1 LNSLKEMSLKS
12 TSNWILPKEKIDDG
26 DIAGYVIS
34 KRGFDKE
41 VFLNPSLDDIPSFK
55 YMHDSKS
62 AGRIIAEAVKE
73 GKKIVIHG
81 DFDADGICA
90 VSILW
95 EFLYKEVSKK
105 LGIDVDVLP
114 YIPSR
119 VDQGYGLTESSLNDV
134 IELGAQL
141 VVSVDCGVRDRELV
155 NRYRK
160 EKGLEFVITDHHQ
173 PPDYLND
180 TLEYPLVH
188 PMYPGHEY
196 PFKNVCGAYVAFLL
210 VQAIKHEL
218 KMDENI
224 SANTRGLD
232 LVALATVTDLMPLV
246 EVNRT
251 VVKYGIEQIV
261 KGERVGLNELIK
273 VSGLNLSDI
282 DSYHLGYILGPRIN
296 AAGRIGSPI
305 DAVKLLVSDNSQV
318 CARIAD
324 ILNETNFERQYMT
337 ETGFNEAVNI
347 IGESTNEKIL
357 FVASEDWHEG
367 IVGLIAGKLNE
378 KYHRPT
384 LVGKR
389 NGEGIKGSAR
399 SIHGFNIT
407 EALSKCEKFLDRY
420 GGHELAAGFTIKQG
434 EEKEFS
440 ECIKKVAEDMITDDM
455 LVKNLNIDL
464 LVGSE
469 SINRELVNEL
479 DKLKPFGYGNS
490 KPLIALTNLIVLEKS
505 IMGKLGNHMKLVCKG
520 DGIDLITLVFFNCN
534 GDSEEIDVNDI
545 IDVVGDVGI
554 NSWNGH
560 EDVQFLV
567 KEWRFSS

>member
-1 LNSLKEMSLKS
+1 MSLKS
-12 TSNWILPKEKIDDG
+12 TSKWVLPKEKINDG

-41 VFLNPSLDDIPSFK
+41 EFLNSSLGDIPSFE
-55 YMHDSKS
+55 YMHDCKS
-62 AGRIIAEAVKE
+62 AGRIIADAVKE

-119 VDQGYGLTESSLNDV
+119 VDQGYGLTPSSLDDV

-173 PPDYLND
+173 PPVDLDD

-188 PMYPGHEY
+188 PMYPQHEY

-224 SANTRGLD
+224 SADTRGLD

-246 EVNRT
+246 GVNRT
-251 VVKYGIEQIV
+251 VVKYGIEQIK

-273 VSGLNLSDI
+273 VSGLNLGDI
-282 DSYHLGYILGPRIN
+282 EGYHLGYILGPRIN

-305 DAVKLLVSDNSQV
+305 DAVKLLVSDNSKV
-318 CARIAD
+318 CVRIAD
-324 ILNETNFERQYMT
+324 ILNETNFERQYIT
-337 ETGFNEAVNI
+337 ETGFNEAVDI
-347 IGESTNEKIL
+347 IGESTEEKII
-357 FVASEDWHEG
+357 FVASKDWHEG

-389 NGEGIKGSAR
+389 NGKIVKGSAR
-399 SIHGFNIT
+399 SIPGFNIT
-407 EALSKCEKFLDRY
+407 EALSKCDQFLDRY
-420 GGHELAAGFTIKQG
+420 GGHELAAGFTIKEG
-434 EEKEFS
+434 KEKEFS
-440 ECIKKVAEDMITDDM
+440 KSIKEVAESMITDDM
-455 LVKNLNIDL
+455 LIKTLNIDL
-464 LVGSE
+464 LLGSE
-469 SINRELVNEL
+469 SINRGLIEEL

-490 KPLIALTNLIVLEKS
+490 KPLIALTDLIVFKKN

-534 GDSEEIDVNDI
+534 GDTEEIKINDH
-545 IDVVGDVGI
+545 IDVVGDIGI
-554 NSWNGH
+554 NSWNGN
-560 EDVQFLV
+560 EEIQFLV
-567 KEWRFSS
+567 KEWKFSS

>member
-1 LNSLKEMSLKS
+1 MSLKS
-12 TSNWILPKEKIDDG
+12 TSKWVLPKEKINDG

-41 VFLNPSLDDIPSFK
+41 EFLNSSLGDIPSFE
-55 YMHDSKS
+55 YMHDCKS
-62 AGRIIAEAVKE
+62 AGRIIADAVKE

-119 VDQGYGLTESSLNDV
+119 VDQGYGLTPSSLDDV

-173 PPDYLND
+173 PPVDLDD

-188 PMYPGHEY
+188 PMYPQHEY

-224 SANTRGLD
+224 SADTRGLD

-246 EVNRT
+246 GVNRT
-251 VVKYGIEQIV
+251 VVKYGIEQIK

-273 VSGLNLSDI
+273 VSGLNLGDI
-282 DSYHLGYILGPRIN
+282 EGYHLGYILGPRIN

-305 DAVKLLVSDNSQV
+305 DAVKLLVSDNSKV
-318 CARIAD
+318 CVRIAD
-324 ILNETNFERQYMT
+324 ILNETNFERQYIT
-337 ETGFNEAVNI
+337 ETGFNEAVDI
-347 IGESTNEKIL
+347 IGESTEEKII
-357 FVASEDWHEG
+357 FVASKDWHEG

-389 NGEGIKGSAR
+389 NGKIVKGSAR
-399 SIHGFNIT
+399 SIPGFNIT
-407 EALSKCEKFLDRY
+407 EALSKCDQFLDRY
-420 GGHELAAGFTIKQG
+420 GGHELAAGFTIKEG
-434 EEKEFS
+434 KEKEFS
-440 ECIKKVAEDMITDDM
+440 KSIKEVAESMITDDM
-455 LVKNLNIDL
+455 LIKTLNIDL
-464 LVGSE
+464 LLESE
-469 SINRELVNEL
+469 SINRGLIEEL

-490 KPLIALTNLIVLEKS
+490 KQLIALVDLIVFKKN

-534 GDSEEIDVNDI
+534 GDTEEIKINDH
-545 IDVVGDVGI
+545 IDVVGDIGI
-554 NSWNGH
+554 NSWNGN
-560 EDVQFLV
+560 EEIQFLV
-567 KEWRFSS
+567 KEWKFSS

>member
-1 LNSLKEMSLKS
+1 MNSLKEMSLKS
-12 TSNWILPKEKIDDG
+12 TSNWILPKEKVDDG
-26 DIAGYVIS
+26 DIAGYIIS

-73 GKKIVIHG
+73 GKRIVIHG

-95 EFLYKEVSKK
+95 GFLYKDVSKK
-105 LGIDVDVLP
+105 LGIDVNVLP

-119 VDQGYGLTESSLNDV
+119 VEQGYGLTESSLNDV
-134 IELGAQL
+134 LELGADL
-141 VVSVDCGVRDRELV
+141 VITVDCGVRDRELV

-173 PPDYLND
+173 PPAQFDEE
-180 TLEYPLVH
+180 LEYPLVH

-251 VVKYGIEQIV
+251 VVKYGIEQII

-357 FVASEDWHEG
+357 FVASKDWHEG

-389 NGEGIKGSAR
+389 NGDGVKGSAR

-434 EEKEFS
+434 KEKEFS

-469 SINRELVNEL
+469 SINRELINEL

-490 KPLIALTNLIVLEKS
+490 KPLIALTNLIVLKKS

-534 GDSEEIDVNDI
+534 GDSEEINVNDI

>member
-1 LNSLKEMSLKS
+1 MNSLKEMSLKS

-34 KRGFDKE
+34 QRGFDKE

-95 EFLYKEVSKK
+95 EFLYKDVSKK
-105 LGIDVDVLP
+105 LDIDVNVLP

-119 VDQGYGLTESSLNDV
+119 VEQGYGLTESSLNDV
-134 IELGAQL
+134 LELDADL
-141 VVSVDCGVRDRELV
+141 VITVDCGVRDRELV

-173 PPDYLND
+173 PPAQFDEE
-180 TLEYPLVH
+180 LEYPLVH
-188 PMYPGHEY
+188 PMYPRHEY

-251 VVKYGIEQIV
+251 VVKYGIEQII

-305 DAVKLLVSDNSQV
+305 DAVKLLVSDNGQV

-324 ILNETNFERQYMT
+324 VLNETNFERQYMT

-389 NGEGIKGSAR
+389 NGEGVKGSAR

-434 EEKEFS
+434 KEKEFS

-455 LVKNLNIDL
+455 LVKNLHIDL

-469 SINRELVNEL
+469 SINRELINEL

-490 KPLIALTNLIVLEKS
+490 KPLIALTNLIVLKKS

-520 DGIDLITLVFFNCN
+520 DGIDLTTLVFFNCN
-534 GDSEEIDVNDI
+534 GDSEEINVNDI

>member
-1 LNSLKEMSLKS
+1 MSSLKEMSLKS
-12 TSNWILPKEKIDDG
+12 TSKWVLPKEKINDG

-41 VFLNPSLDDIPSFK
+41 EFLNSSLGDIPSFE
-55 YMHDSKS
+55 YMHDCKS
-62 AGRIIAEAVKE
+62 AGRIIADAVKE

-119 VDQGYGLTESSLNDV
+119 VDQGYGLTPSSLDDV

-173 PPDYLND
+173 PPVDLDD

-188 PMYPGHEY
+188 PMYPQHEY

-224 SANTRGLD
+224 SADTRGLD

-246 EVNRT
+246 GVNRT
-251 VVKYGIEQIV
+251 VVKYGIEQIK

-273 VSGLNLSDI
+273 VSGLNLGDI
-282 DSYHLGYILGPRIN
+282 EGYHLGYILGPRIN

-305 DAVKLLVSDNSQV
+305 DAVKLLVSDNSKV
-318 CARIAD
+318 CVRIAD
-324 ILNETNFERQYMT
+324 ILNETNFERQYIT
-337 ETGFNEAVNI
+337 ETGFNEAVDI
-347 IGESTNEKIL
+347 IGESTEEKII
-357 FVASEDWHEG
+357 FVASKDWHEG

-389 NGEGIKGSAR
+389 NGKIVKGSAR
-399 SIHGFNIT
+399 SIPGFNIT
-407 EALSKCEKFLDRY
+407 EALSKCDQFLDRY
-420 GGHELAAGFTIKQG
+420 GGHELAAGFTIKEG
-434 EEKEFS
+434 KEKEFS
-440 ECIKKVAEDMITDDM
+440 KSIKEVAESMITDDM
-455 LVKNLNIDL
+455 LIKTLNIDL
-464 LVGSE
+464 LLGSE
-469 SINRELVNEL
+469 SINRGLIEEL

-490 KPLIALTNLIVLEKS
+490 KPLIALVDLIVFKKN

-534 GDSEEIDVNDI
+534 GDTEEIKINDH
-545 IDVVGDVGI
+545 IDVVGDIGI
-554 NSWNGH
+554 NSWNGN
-560 EDVQFLV
+560 EEVQFLV

>member
-1 LNSLKEMSLKS
+1 MSSLKEMSLKS

-34 KRGFDKE
+34 KRGFDKNE
-41 VFLNPSLDDIPSFK
+41 FLNPSLDDIPSFK
-55 YMHDSKS
+55 YMYDSKS
-62 AGRIIAEAVKE
+62 AGRIIADFVKE

-134 IELGAQL
+134 IELGAKL

-224 SANTRGLD
+224 SADTRGLD
-232 LVALATVTDLMPLV
+232 LVALATVTDLMSLIG
-246 EVNRT
+246 VNRT
-251 VVKYGIEQIV
+251 VVKYGIEQIK
-261 KGERVGLNELIK
+261 KGERIGLNELIK
-273 VSGLNLSDI
+273 VSGLNLGDI
-282 DSYHLGYILGPRIN
+282 EGYHLGYILGPRIN

-305 DAVKLLVSDNSQV
+305 DAVKLLVSDNRQV
-318 CARIAD
+318 CAKIAD

-337 ETGFNEAVNI
+337 ETGFNEAVDI
-347 IGESTNEKIL
+347 IGESSNEKIL
-357 FVASEDWHEG
+357 FVANKDWHEG

-389 NGEGIKGSAR
+389 NGKVVKGSAR
-399 SIHGFNIT
+399 SIPGFNIT
-407 EALSKCEKFLDRY
+407 EALSKCDKFLDRY
-420 GGHELAAGFTIKQG
+420 GGHELAAGFTVKEG
-434 EEKEFS
+434 KEKEFS
-440 ECIKKVAEDMITDDM
+440 KCIKEVAESIITNDM
-455 LVKNLNIDL
+455 LIKTLNIDL
-464 LVGSE
+464 LLGSE
-469 SINRELVNEL
+469 SINRGLINEL
-479 DKLKPFGYGNS
+479 DKLKPFGYGNG
-490 KPLIALTNLIVLEKS
+490 KPLIALVDLIVFKKN

-534 GDSEEIDVNDI
+534 GDVEEIKTNDH
-545 IDVVGDVGI
+545 IDVVGDIGI
-554 NSWNGH
+554 NSWNGN
-560 EDVQFLV
+560 EEIQFLV

>member
-1 LNSLKEMSLKS
+1 MSLKS

-41 VFLNPSLDDIPSFK
+41 VFLNPSLDNIPSFK

-62 AGRIIAEAVKE
+62 AGRIIADAVKE
-73 GKKIVIHG
+73 GKRIVIHG

-95 EFLYKEVSKK
+95 EFLYKDVSKK
-105 LGIDVDVLP
+105 LDIDVNVLP

-119 VDQGYGLTESSLNDV
+119 VEQGYGLTESSLNDV
-134 IELGAQL
+134 LELDADL
-141 VVSVDCGVRDRELV
+141 VITVDCGVRDRELV

-180 TLEYPLVH
+180 TLEYSLVH

-218 KMDENI
+218 KMDEDI
-224 SANTRGLD
+224 SADTRGLD
-232 LVALATVTDLMPLV
+232 LVALATVTDLMLLV

-251 VVKYGIEQIV
+251 VVKYGIEQII

-273 VSGLNLSDI
+273 VSGLNISDI

-305 DAVKLLVSDNSQV
+305 DAVKLLVSDNGQV
-318 CARIAD
+318 CERIAD

-337 ETGFNEAVNI
+337 EAGFNEAVNI

-389 NGEGIKGSAR
+389 NGDGVKGSAR

-434 EEKEFS
+434 KEKEFS

-469 SINRELVNEL
+469 SINRELINEL

-490 KPLIALTNLIVLEKS
+490 KPLIALTNLIVLKKS

>member
-1 LNSLKEMSLKS
+1 MNSLKEMSLKS

-26 DIAGYVIS
+26 DIAGYVIC

-62 AGRIIAEAVKE
+62 AGRIVADAVKE
-73 GKKIVIHG
+73 GKRIVIHG

-95 EFLYKEVSKK
+95 EFLYKDVSKK
-105 LGIDVDVLP
+105 LGIDVNVLP

-119 VDQGYGLTESSLNDV
+119 VEQGYGLTESSLNDV
-134 IELGAQL
+134 LELGADL
-141 VVSVDCGVRDRELV
+141 VITVDCGVRDRELV
-155 NRYRK
+155 NRYRE
-160 EKGLEFVITDHHQ
+160 EKGLGFVITDHHQ

-224 SANTRGLD
+224 SADTRGLD

-251 VVKYGIEQIV
+251 VVKYGIEQII

-318 CARIAD
+318 CAKIAD

-347 IGESTNEKIL
+347 IGESSNEKIL

-389 NGEGIKGSAR
+389 NGNVVKGSAR
-399 SIHGFNIT
+399 SIPGFNIT

-434 EEKEFS
+434 KEKEFS
-440 ECIKKVAEDMITDDM
+440 ECIKKVAENMITDDM

-464 LVGSE
+464 LVRSE

-490 KPLIALTNLIVLEKS
+490 KPLIALVDLIVFKKN

-534 GDSEEIDVNDI
+534 GDVEEIKINDH
-545 IDVVGDVGI
+545 IDVVGDIGI
-554 NSWNGH
+554 NSWNGN
-560 EDVQFLV
+560 EEVQFLV

>member
-1 LNSLKEMSLKS
+1 MNNLKEMSLKS

>member
-1 LNSLKEMSLKS
+1 MSSLKEMSLKS
-12 TSNWILPKEKIDDG
+12 TSKWVLPKEKINDG

-41 VFLNPSLDDIPSFK
+41 EFLNSSLGDIPSFE
-55 YMHDSKS
+55 YMHDCKS
-62 AGRIIAEAVKE
+62 AGRIIADAVKE

-119 VDQGYGLTESSLNDV
+119 VDQGYGLTPSSLDDV

-173 PPDYLND
+173 PPVDLDD

-188 PMYPGHEY
+188 PMYPQHEY

-224 SANTRGLD
+224 SADTRGLD

-246 EVNRT
+246 GVNRT
-251 VVKYGIEQIV
+251 VVKYGIEQIK

-273 VSGLNLSDI
+273 VSGLNLGDI
-282 DSYHLGYILGPRIN
+282 EGYHLGYILGPRIN

-305 DAVKLLVSDNSQV
+305 DAVKLLVSDNSKV
-318 CARIAD
+318 CVRIAD
-324 ILNETNFERQYMT
+324 ILNETNFERQYIT
-337 ETGFNEAVNI
+337 ETGFNEAVDI
-347 IGESTNEKIL
+347 IGESTEEKII
-357 FVASEDWHEG
+357 FVASKDWHEG

-389 NGEGIKGSAR
+389 NGKIVKGSAR
-399 SIHGFNIT
+399 SIPGFNIT
-407 EALSKCEKFLDRY
+407 EALSKCDQFLDRY
-420 GGHELAAGFTIKQG
+420 GGHELAAGFTIKEG
-434 EEKEFS
+434 KEKEFS
-440 ECIKKVAEDMITDDM
+440 KSIKEVAESMITDDM
-455 LVKNLNIDL
+455 LIKTLNIDL
-464 LVGSE
+464 LLESE
-469 SINRELVNEL
+469 SINRGLIEEL

-490 KPLIALTNLIVLEKS
+490 KPLIALVDLIVFKKN

-534 GDSEEIDVNDI
+534 GDTEEIKINDH
-545 IDVVGDVGI
+545 IDVVGDIGI
-554 NSWNGH
+554 NSWNGN
-560 EDVQFLV
+560 EEIQFLV
-567 KEWRFSS
+567 KEWRSSS

>member
-1 LNSLKEMSLKS
+1 MSSLKEMSLKS
-12 TSNWILPKEKIDDG
+12 TSKWVLPKEKINDG

-41 VFLNPSLDDIPSFK
+41 EFLNSSLGDIPSFE
-55 YMHDSKS
+55 YMHDCKS
-62 AGRIIAEAVKE
+62 AGRIIADAVKE

-119 VDQGYGLTESSLNDV
+119 VDQGYGLTPSSLDDV

-160 EKGLEFVITDHHQ
+160 EKSLEFVITDHHQ
-173 PPDYLND
+173 PPVDLDD

-188 PMYPGHEY
+188 PMYPQHEY

-224 SANTRGLD
+224 SADTRGLD

-246 EVNRT
+246 GVNRT
-251 VVKYGIEQIV
+251 VVKYGIEQIK

-273 VSGLNLSDI
+273 VSGLNLGDI
-282 DSYHLGYILGPRIN
+282 EGYHLGYILGPRIN

-305 DAVKLLVSDNSQV
+305 DAVKLLVSDNSKV
-318 CARIAD
+318 CVRIAD
-324 ILNETNFERQYMT
+324 ILNETNFERQYIT
-337 ETGFNEAVNI
+337 ETGFNEAVDI
-347 IGESTNEKIL
+347 IGESTEEKII
-357 FVASEDWHEG
+357 FVASKDWHEG

-389 NGEGIKGSAR
+389 NGKIVKGSAR
-399 SIHGFNIT
+399 SIPGFNIT
-407 EALSKCEKFLDRY
+407 EALSKCDQFLDRY
-420 GGHELAAGFTIKQG
+420 GGHELAAGFTVKEG
-434 EEKEFS
+434 KEKEFS
-440 ECIKKVAEDMITDDM
+440 KSIKEVAESMITDDM
-455 LVKNLNIDL
+455 LIKTLNIDL
-464 LVGSE
+464 LLGSE
-469 SINRELVNEL
+469 SINRGLIEEL

-490 KPLIALTNLIVLEKS
+490 KPLIALVDLIVFKKN

-534 GDSEEIDVNDI
+534 GDTEEIKINDH
-545 IDVVGDVGI
+545 IDVVGDIGI
-554 NSWNGH
+554 NSWNGN
-560 EDVQFLV
+560 EEVQFLV
-567 KEWRFSS
+567 KEWKFSS

>member
-1 LNSLKEMSLKS
+1 MNNLKEMSLKS

-469 SINRELVNEL
+469 SINRELINEL

-490 KPLIALTNLIVLEKS
+490 KPLIALTNLIVLKKS

-534 GDSEEIDVNDI
+534 GDSEEINVNDI

>member
-1 LNSLKEMSLKS
+1 MSLKS
-12 TSNWILPKEKIDDG
+12 TSKWVLPKEKINDG

-41 VFLNPSLDDIPSFK
+41 EFLNSSLGDIPSFE
-55 YMHDSKS
+55 YMHDCKS
-62 AGRIIAEAVKE
+62 AGRIIADAVKE

-119 VDQGYGLTESSLNDV
+119 VDQGYGLTPSSLDDV

-173 PPDYLND
+173 PPVDLDD

-188 PMYPGHEY
+188 PMYPQHEY

-224 SANTRGLD
+224 SADTRGLD

-246 EVNRT
+246 GVNRT
-251 VVKYGIEQIV
+251 VVKYGIEQIK

-273 VSGLNLSDI
+273 VSGLNLGDI
-282 DSYHLGYILGPRIN
+282 EGYHLGYILGPRIN

-305 DAVKLLVSDNSQV
+305 DAVKLLVSDNSKV
-318 CARIAD
+318 CVRIAD
-324 ILNETNFERQYMT
+324 ILNETNFERQYIT
-337 ETGFNEAVNI
+337 ETGFNEAVDI
-347 IGESTNEKIL
+347 IGESTEEKII
-357 FVASEDWHEG
+357 FVASKDWHEG

-389 NGEGIKGSAR
+389 NGNVVKGSAR
-399 SIHGFNIT
+399 SIPGFNIT
-407 EALSKCEKFLDRY
+407 EALSKCDQFLDRY
-420 GGHELAAGFTIKQG
+420 GGHELAAGFTIKEG
-434 EEKEFS
+434 KEKEFS
-440 ECIKKVAEDMITDDM
+440 KSIKEVAESMITNDM
-455 LVKNLNIDL
+455 LIKTLNIDL
-464 LVGSE
+464 LLGSE
-469 SINRELVNEL
+469 SINRGLIEEL

-490 KPLIALTNLIVLEKS
+490 KPLIALTDLIVFKKN

-534 GDSEEIDVNDI
+534 EDTEEIKINDH
-545 IDVVGDVGI
+545 IDVVGDIGI
-554 NSWNGH
+554 NSWNGN
-560 EDVQFLV
+560 EEVQFLV
-567 KEWRFSS
+567 KEWKFSS

>member
-1 LNSLKEMSLKS
+1 MSLKS
-12 TSNWILPKEKIDDG
+12 TSNWIIKKEKVDDG
-26 DIAGYVIS
+26 DIAGYIIS

-55 YMHDSKS
+55 YMYDSKS
-62 AGRIIAEAVKE
+62 AGRIIADAVKE
-73 GKKIVIHG
+73 GKRIVIHG

-105 LGIDVDVLP
+105 LDIDVNVLP

-119 VDQGYGLTESSLNDV
+119 VEQGYGLTESSLNDV
-134 IELGAQL
+134 LELGADL
-141 VVSVDCGVRDRELV
+141 VITVDCGVRDRELV

-173 PPDYLND
+173 PPAQFDEE
-180 TLEYPLVH
+180 LEYPLVH

-251 VVKYGIEQIV
+251 VVKYGIEQII

-305 DAVKLLVSDNSQV
+305 DAVKLLVSDNNQV

-389 NGEGIKGSAR
+389 NGEGVKGSAR

-434 EEKEFS
+434 KEKEFS

-469 SINRELVNEL
+469 SINRELINEL

-490 KPLIALTNLIVLEKS
+490 KPLIALTNLIVLKKS

-534 GDSEEIDVNDI
+534 GDSEEINVNDS

-560 EDVQFLV
+560 EEVQFLV

>member
-1 LNSLKEMSLKS
+1 MNNLKEMSLKS

-434 EEKEFS
+434 KEREFS

>member
-1 LNSLKEMSLKS
+1 LNNLKEMSLKS

>member
-1 LNSLKEMSLKS
+1 MNNLKEMSLKS

-305 DAVKLLVSDNSQV
+305 DAVKLLVSDNNQV

-434 EEKEFS
+434 KEKEFS

-534 GDSEEIDVNDI
+534 GDSEEINVNDS

-560 EDVQFLV
+560 EEVQFLV

>member
-1 LNSLKEMSLKS
+1 MSSLKEMSLKS
-12 TSNWILPKEKIDDG
+12 TSNWVLPKEKIDDG
-26 DIAGYVIS
+26 DIAGYIIS
-34 KRGFDKE
+34 KRGFDKNE
-41 VFLNPSLDDIPSFK
+41 FLNPSLEDIPSFK
-55 YMHDSKS
+55 YMYDSKS
-62 AGRIIAEAVKE
+62 AGKIIADFVKE

-134 IELGAQL
+134 IELGAKL
-141 VVSVDCGVRDRELV
+141 VVTVDCGVRDRELV

-224 SANTRGLD
+224 SADTRGLD
-232 LVALATVTDLMPLV
+232 LVALATVTDLMSLIG
-246 EVNRT
+246 VNRT
-251 VVKYGIEQIV
+251 VVKYGIEQIK
-261 KGERVGLNELIK
+261 KGERTGLNELIK
-273 VSGLNLSDI
+273 VSGLNLGDI
-282 DSYHLGYILGPRIN
+282 EGYHLGYILGPRIN

-318 CARIAD
+318 CAKIAD

-337 ETGFNEAVNI
+337 ETGFNEAVNM

-389 NGEGIKGSAR
+389 NGNVVKGSAR
-399 SIHGFNIT
+399 SITGFNIT

-420 GGHELAAGFTIKQG
+420 GGHELAAGFTVKEG
-434 EEKEFS
+434 KEKEFS
-440 ECIKKVAEDMITDDM
+440 KCIKETVESKITNDM
-455 LVKNLNIDL
+455 LIKTLNIDL
-464 LVGSE
+464 LLGSE
-469 SINRELVNEL
+469 SINRGLINEL
-479 DKLKPFGYGNS
+479 DKLKPFGYGNG
-490 KPLIALTNLIVLEKS
+490 KPLIALVDLIVFKKN

-534 GDSEEIDVNDI
+534 GDVEEIKINDH
-545 IDVVGDVGI
+545 IDVVGDIGI
-554 NSWNGH
+554 NSWNGN
-560 EDVQFLV
+560 EEVQFLV

>member
-1 LNSLKEMSLKS
+1 MSSLKEMSLKS
-12 TSNWILPKEKIDDG
+12 TSKWVLPKEKINDG

-41 VFLNPSLDDIPSFK
+41 EFLNSSLGDIPSFE
-55 YMHDSKS
+55 YMHDCKS
-62 AGRIIAEAVKE
+62 AGRIIADAVKE

-119 VDQGYGLTESSLNDV
+119 VDQGYGLTPSSLDDV

-173 PPDYLND
+173 PPVDLDD

-188 PMYPGHEY
+188 PMYPQHEY

-224 SANTRGLD
+224 SADTRGLD

-246 EVNRT
+246 GVNRT
-251 VVKYGIEQIV
+251 VVKYGIEQIK

-273 VSGLNLSDI
+273 VSGLNLGDI
-282 DSYHLGYILGPRIN
+282 EGYHLGYILGPRIN

-305 DAVKLLVSDNSQV
+305 DAVKLLVSDNSKV
-318 CARIAD
+318 CVRIAD
-324 ILNETNFERQYMT
+324 ILNETNFERQYIT
-337 ETGFNEAVNI
+337 ETGFNEAVDI
-347 IGESTNEKIL
+347 IGESTEEKII
-357 FVASEDWHEG
+357 FVASKDWHEG

-389 NGEGIKGSAR
+389 NGNVVKGSAR
-399 SIHGFNIT
+399 SIPGFNIT
-407 EALSKCEKFLDRY
+407 EALSKCDQFLDRY
-420 GGHELAAGFTIKQG
+420 GGHELAAGFTIKEG
-434 EEKEFS
+434 KEKEFS
-440 ECIKKVAEDMITDDM
+440 KSIKEVAESMITNDM
-455 LVKNLNIDL
+455 LIKTLNIDL
-464 LVGSE
+464 LLGSE
-469 SINRELVNEL
+469 SINRGLIEEL

-490 KPLIALTNLIVLEKS
+490 KPLIALTDLIVFKKN

-534 GDSEEIDVNDI
+534 EDTEEIKINDH
-545 IDVVGDVGI
+545 IDVVGDIGI
-554 NSWNGH
+554 NSWNGN
-560 EDVQFLV
+560 EEVQFLV
-567 KEWRFSS
+567 KEWKFSS

>member
-1 LNSLKEMSLKS
+1 MNSLKEMSLKS

-34 KRGFDKE
+34 KRGFDKNE
-41 VFLNPSLDDIPSFK
+41 FLNPSLDDIPSFK

-62 AGRIIAEAVKE
+62 AGRIVADAVKE
-73 GKKIVIHG
+73 GKRIVIHG

-95 EFLYKEVSKK
+95 EFLYKDVSKK
-105 LGIDVDVLP
+105 LGIDVNVLP

-119 VDQGYGLTESSLNDV
+119 VEQGYGLTESSLNDV
-134 IELGAQL
+134 LELGADL
-141 VVSVDCGVRDRELV
+141 VITVDCGVRDRELV
-155 NRYRK
+155 NRYRE
-160 EKGLEFVITDHHQ
+160 EKGLGFVITDHHQ

-224 SANTRGLD
+224 SADTRGLD

-251 VVKYGIEQIV
+251 VVKYGIEQII

-318 CARIAD
+318 CAKIAD

-347 IGESTNEKIL
+347 IGESSNEKIL

-389 NGEGIKGSAR
+389 NGNVVKGSAR

-434 EEKEFS
+434 KEKEFS
-440 ECIKKVAEDMITDDM
+440 ECIKKVAENMITDDM

-464 LVGSE
+464 LVRSE

-479 DKLKPFGYGNS
+479 DKLKPFGYGNG
-490 KPLIALTNLIVLEKS
+490 KPLIALTNLIALKKS

-534 GDSEEIDVNDI
+534 GDSEEIDVNNI

>member
-1 LNSLKEMSLKS
+1 MNNLKEMSLKS

-224 SANTRGLD
+224 SADTRGLD

>member
-1 LNSLKEMSLKS
+1 MNNLKEMSLKS

-420 GGHELAAGFTIKQG
+420 GGHELAAGFTIKQW

>member
-1 LNSLKEMSLKS
+1 MSSLKEMSLKS

-41 VFLNPSLDDIPSFK
+41 KFLNPSLDDIPSFK
-55 YMHDSKS
+55 YMYDSSNAAKS
-62 AGRIIAEAVKE
+62 IVNAIES
-73 GKKIVIHG
+73 KKRIVIHG

-95 EFLYKEVSKK
+95 EFLYKEVSRE
-105 LGIDVDVLP
+105 LGIDVNVLP

-119 VDQGYGLTESSLNDV
+119 VEQGYGLTESSLNDV
-134 IELGAQL
+134 IELGADL
-141 VVSVDCGVRDRELV
+141 VITVDCGVRDRELIKK
-155 NRYRK
+155 YKK

-173 PPDYLND
+173 PSADLENS
-180 TLEYPLVH
+180 LEYPLVH
-188 PMYPGHEY
+188 PMYPQHEY
-196 PFKNVCGAYVAFLL
+196 PYQTVCGSFVIFSL

-224 SANTRGLD
+224 SVDTRGLD

-251 VVKYGIEQIV
+251 VVKYGIEQI
-261 KGERVGLNELIK
+261 KEGKRVGLNELIK

-305 DAVKLLVSDNSQV
+305 DAVKLLVSENAQV
-318 CARIAD
+318 CNSIAD

-337 ETGFNEAVNI
+337 ETGFNEAVSI

-357 FVASEDWHEG
+357 FVANEEWHEG

-399 SIHGFNIT
+399 SIPGFNIT

-434 EEKEFS
+434 KEKEFS
-440 ECIKKVAEDMITDDM
+440 ECIKRVAEKVITDDM
-455 LVKNLNIDL
+455 LVRNLNIDL
-464 LVGSE
+464 LLGSE
-469 SINRELVNEL
+469 SINRELINEL

-490 KPLIALTNLIVLEKS
+490 KPLIALTNLIVLKKS

-534 GDSEEIDVNDI
+534 GDSEEINVNDS

-554 NSWNGH
+554 NSWNGY
-560 EDVQFLV
+560 EEVQFLV
-567 KEWRFSS
+567 REWRFSS

>member
-1 LNSLKEMSLKS
+1 MSLKS

-26 DIAGYVIS
+26 DIAGYVIC

-62 AGRIIAEAVKE
+62 AGRIVADAVKE
-73 GKKIVIHG
+73 GKRIVIHG

-95 EFLYKEVSKK
+95 EFLYKDVSKK
-105 LGIDVDVLP
+105 LGIDVNVLP

-119 VDQGYGLTESSLNDV
+119 VEQGYGLTESSLNDV
-134 IELGAQL
+134 LELGADL
-141 VVSVDCGVRDRELV
+141 VITVDCGVRDRELV
-155 NRYRK
+155 NRYRE
-160 EKGLEFVITDHHQ
+160 EKGLGFVITDHHQ

-224 SANTRGLD
+224 SADTRGLD

-251 VVKYGIEQIV
+251 VVKYGIEQII

-318 CARIAD
+318 CAKIAD

-347 IGESTNEKIL
+347 IGESSNEKIL

-389 NGEGIKGSAR
+389 NGNVVKGSAR
-399 SIHGFNIT
+399 SIPGFNIT

-434 EEKEFS
+434 KEKEFS
-440 ECIKKVAEDMITDDM
+440 ECIKKVAENMITDDM

-464 LVGSE
+464 LVRSE

-490 KPLIALTNLIVLEKS
+490 KPLIALVDLIVFKKN

-534 GDSEEIDVNDI
+534 GDVEEIKINDH
-545 IDVVGDVGI
+545 IDVVGDIGI
-554 NSWNGH
+554 NSWNGN
-560 EDVQFLV
+560 EEVQFLV

>member
-1 LNSLKEMSLKS
+1 MNNLKEMSLKS

-534 GDSEEIDVNDI
+534 GDSEEIDVNDS

-560 EDVQFLV
+560 EEVQFLV

>member
-1 LNSLKEMSLKS
+1 MNNLKEMSLKS

-251 VVKYGIEQIV
+251 VVKYGIEQII

-305 DAVKLLVSDNSQV
+305 DAVKLLVSDNGQV

-324 ILNETNFERQYMT
+324 VLNETNFERQYMT

-389 NGEGIKGSAR
+389 NGEGVKGSAR

-434 EEKEFS
+434 KEKEFS

-469 SINRELVNEL
+469 SINRELISEL

-490 KPLIALTNLIVLEKS
+490 KPLIALTNLIVLKKS

>member
-1 LNSLKEMSLKS
+1 MNSLKEMSLKS

-26 DIAGYVIS
+26 DIAGYVIC

-62 AGRIIAEAVKE
+62 AGRIVADAVKE
-73 GKKIVIHG
+73 GKRIVIHG

-95 EFLYKEVSKK
+95 EFLYKDVSKK
-105 LGIDVDVLP
+105 LGIDVNVLP

-119 VDQGYGLTESSLNDV
+119 VEQGYGLTESSLNDV
-134 IELGAQL
+134 LELGADL
-141 VVSVDCGVRDRELV
+141 VITVDCGVRDRELV
-155 NRYRK
+155 NRYRE
-160 EKGLEFVITDHHQ
+160 EKGLGFVITDHHQ

-224 SANTRGLD
+224 SADTRGLD

-251 VVKYGIEQIV
+251 VVKYGIEQII

-318 CARIAD
+318 CAKIAD

-347 IGESTNEKIL
+347 IGESSNEKIL

-389 NGEGIKGSAR
+389 NGNVVKGSAR
-399 SIHGFNIT
+399 SIPGFNIT

-434 EEKEFS
+434 KEKEFS

-464 LVGSE
+464 LVRSE

-490 KPLIALTNLIVLEKS
+490 KPLIALVDLIVFKKN

-534 GDSEEIDVNDI
+534 GDVEEIKINDH
-545 IDVVGDVGI
+545 IDVVGDIGI
-554 NSWNGH
+554 NSWNGN
-560 EDVQFLV
+560 EEVQFLV

>member
-1 LNSLKEMSLKS
+1 MSSLKEMSLKS
-12 TSNWILPKEKIDDG
+12 TSKWVLPKEKINDG

-41 VFLNPSLDDIPSFK
+41 EFLNSSLGDIPSFE

-62 AGRIIAEAVKE
+62 AGRIIADAVKE

-119 VDQGYGLTESSLNDV
+119 VDQGYGLTPSSLDDV

-160 EKGLEFVITDHHQ
+160 ERGLEFIITDHHQ
-173 PPDYLND
+173 PPVDLDD

-188 PMYPGHEY
+188 PMYPQHEY

-224 SANTRGLD
+224 SADTRGLD

-246 EVNRT
+246 GVNRT
-251 VVKYGIEQIV
+251 VVKYGIEQIK

-273 VSGLNLSDI
+273 VSGLNLGDI
-282 DSYHLGYILGPRIN
+282 ESYHLGYILGPRIN

-305 DAVKLLVSDNSQV
+305 DAVKLLVSDNSKV
-318 CARIAD
+318 CVRIAD
-324 ILNETNFERQYMT
+324 ILNETNFERQYIT
-337 ETGFNEAVNI
+337 ETGFNEAVDI
-347 IGESTNEKIL
+347 IGESTEEKII
-357 FVASEDWHEG
+357 FVASKDWHEG

-389 NGEGIKGSAR
+389 NGNVVKGSAR
-399 SIHGFNIT
+399 SIPGFNIT
-407 EALSKCEKFLDRY
+407 EALSKCDQFLDRY
-420 GGHELAAGFTIKQG
+420 GGHELAAGFTIKEG
-434 EEKEFS
+434 KEKEFS
-440 ECIKKVAEDMITDDM
+440 KSIKEVAESMITDDM
-455 LVKNLNIDL
+455 LIKTLNIDL
-464 LVGSE
+464 LLGSE
-469 SINRELVNEL
+469 SINRGLIEEL

-490 KPLIALTNLIVLEKS
+490 KPLIALTDLIVFKKN

-534 GDSEEIDVNDI
+534 GDTEEIKINDH
-545 IDVVGDVGI
+545 IDVVGDIGI
-554 NSWNGH
+554 NSWNGN
-560 EDVQFLV
+560 EEVQFLV
-567 KEWRFSS
+567 KEWKFSS

>member
-1 LNSLKEMSLKS
+1 MSLKS
-12 TSNWILPKEKIDDG
+12 TSNWIVPKEKIDDG
-26 DIAGYVIS
+26 DIADYVIS

-41 VFLNPSLDDIPSFK
+41 EFLNPSLDDIPSFK
-55 YMHDSKS
+55 YMYDSKS
-62 AGRIIAEAVKE
+62 AGKIIADAVKE
-73 GKKIVIHG
+73 GKRIVIHG

-105 LGIDVDVLP
+105 LGIDVNVLP

-119 VDQGYGLTESSLNDV
+119 VEQGYGLTESSLNDV
-134 IELGAQL
+134 LELGADL
-141 VVSVDCGVRDRELV
+141 VITVDCGVRDRELV

-173 PPDYLND
+173 PPAQFDEE
-180 TLEYPLVH
+180 LEYPLVH

-196 PFKNVCGAYVAFLL
+196 PFKNVCAAYVAFLL

-224 SANTRGLD
+224 SADTRGLD

-251 VVKYGIEQIV
+251 VVKYGIEQII
-261 KGERVGLNELIK
+261 KGERVGLNELIR
-273 VSGLNLSDI
+273 VSGLNLGDI

-305 DAVKLLVSDNSQV
+305 DAVKLLVSDNAQL

-389 NGEGIKGSAR
+389 NGEGVKGSAR

-434 EEKEFS
+434 KEKEFS

-479 DKLKPFGYGNS
+479 DKLKPFGYGNG
-490 KPLIALTNLIVLEKS
+490 KPLIALTNLIVLKKS

-520 DGIDLITLVFFNCN
+520 EGIDLITLVFFNCN

-560 EDVQFLV
+560 EEVQFLV

>member
-1 LNSLKEMSLKS
+1 LNNLKEMSLKS

-464 LVGSE
+464 LLGSE
-469 SINRELVNEL
+469 SINRELINEL

-490 KPLIALTNLIVLEKS
+490 KPLIALTNLIVLKKS

-534 GDSEEIDVNDI
+534 GDSEEINVNDS

-560 EDVQFLV
+560 EEVQFLV